1 MVTAKQAAQCHD
13 AESGRRSQRWVTGR
27 DAVEE
32 TGRRGSAPRVGSC
45 KWKAPGGAPQRE
57 NVGGNSE
64 RDRDALDGE
73 PELALLE
80 AVQRRV
86 AERCRFGGCIGS

>member
-1 MVTAKQAAQCHD
+1 M
-13 AESGRRSQRWVTGR
+13 
-27 DAVEE
+27 
-32 TGRRGSAPRVGSC
+32 GSW